1 MREKVGLALAGG
13 GIRGAYQIGA
23 FYAFKKCGI
32 KFSAMTGTSIG
43 SFNAAMLVAHQERKL
58 LHFWR
63 NIDVTS
69 YLELDPGLKDK
80 GMSVK
85 KFEALFKTVS
95 SKVTNKGFNIKPLK
109 DGIDTYL
116 NQGRFKRSR
125 INFGLVTLKGK
136 NQMPVEIT
144 KKDIKKDKII
154 DYIAASCYLP
164 IFKKEKMI
172 DEDYYLDG
180 GFYDNCPTYMLEK
193 MGCTKIYA
201 VRLKSIGV
209 NRHRKME
216 GTRIINIE
224 PSKNLGSILAIDND
238 LINRN
243 IDMGYYDTMR
253 VLKKLDGLDYYF
265 ENKDISYYE
274 KFFSDLPD
282 KEIKKYESLF
292 RTKNKKKMVLR
303 ALEFILRKE
312 KKEMYRIYKVRD
324 IIKTIKKHGT
334 GTSYQYMFI
343 KKLRIGM

>member
-1 MREKVGLALAGG
+1 
-13 GIRGAYQIGA
+13 
-23 FYAFKKCGI
+23 
-32 KFSAMTGTSIG
+32 
-43 SFNAAMLVAHQERKL
+43 
-58 LHFWR
+58 
-63 NIDVTS
+63 
-69 YLELDPGLKDK
+69 
-80 GMSVK
+80 
-85 KFEALFKTVS
+85 
-95 SKVTNKGFNIKPLK
+95 
-109 DGIDTYL
+109 
-116 NQGRFKRSR
+116 
-125 INFGLVTLKGK
+125 
-136 NQMPVEIT
+136 MPVEIT

-274 KFFSDLPD
+274 KFFSDLTD